1 MALKT
6 AGAAGSNVKGTFIRL
21 RPLKDTEVGT
31 CRELKI
37 GERISG
43 VLKNTFVSE
52 KFGKN
57 NFVLS
62 QQDGTEL
69 IITDA
74 GNLGSRMSEVAVGS
88 YVEIEYNGKSKMTKG
103 KWAGTPAH
111 NFTVQYDDSI
121 AS

>member
-6 AGAAGSNVKGTFIRL
+6 AGVAGSGKSTFIRL
-21 RPLKDTEVGT
+21 RPLKETEVTT
-31 CRELKI
+31 CKELKL

-62 QQDGTEL
+62 QQDGTEV

-74 GNLGSRMSEVAVGS
+74 GNLGSRMTEVPMGA

-111 NFTVQYDDSI
+111 NFTVQYDDTI
-121 AS
+121 AN